1 MDMPTIRVAVLDLYD
16 RVENQG
22 MRGIRSLLYLESKRM
37 DTPLRWHVF
46 DVRNAGDLPD
56 TSYDVYI
63 SSGGPG
69 SPLATNAA
77 WEKKYFKLIDDL
89 WEFNLVNSDRKK
101 HVFFICHS
109 FQLISRHWNVGVVN
123 KRRSPAFGVFPVHKT
138 EAGMHESVFHG
149 LHEPFFA
156 TDSREY
162 QVVEP
167 NWHHMRKEGFRILA
181 LEKDRPH
188 VPFERALMA
197 IRFSPEFIGTQFH
210 PEADPHGMIRYFT
223 RPDKKESIIKNH
235 GEEKYYKM
243 VELLDDPDKI
253 SLTQKTVLPLFL
265 QKAFEKVLVA
275 AECI

>member
-1 MDMPTIRVAVLDLYD
+1 MPTIRVAVLDLYD